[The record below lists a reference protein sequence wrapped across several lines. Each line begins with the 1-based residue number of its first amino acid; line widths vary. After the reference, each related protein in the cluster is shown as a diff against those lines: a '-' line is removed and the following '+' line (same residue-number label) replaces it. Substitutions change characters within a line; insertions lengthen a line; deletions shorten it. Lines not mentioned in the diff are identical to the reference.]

1 MMTVSMCMLVSILSA
16 ASPSAS
22 YRHDAASHA
31 TGGQSA
37 SQPVAQVNRTMRVE
51 SINGRG
57 QVWRTSDVRAGSPTT
72 TAARPS
78 MMARSFLVAGK

>member
-22 YRHDAASHA
+22 YRHYAGSHA
-31 TGGQSA
+31 TGEQSA
-37 SQPVAQVNRTMRVE
+37 SQPVAQVNRTVRVG

-57 QVWRTSDVRAGSPTT
+57 QVWRTSDVRVESPA
-72 TAARPS
+72 TAARPTT
-78 MMARSFLVAGK
+78 MARSFLVAGK